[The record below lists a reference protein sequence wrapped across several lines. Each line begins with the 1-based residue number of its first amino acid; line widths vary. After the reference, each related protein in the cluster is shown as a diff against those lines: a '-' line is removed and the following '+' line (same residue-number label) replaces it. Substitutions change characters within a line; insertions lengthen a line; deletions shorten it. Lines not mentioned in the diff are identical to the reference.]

1 MPGNVGNEI
10 VLLAFLFPK
19 DLPKHCRLDKVLFS
33 DRELLGHRGTRPL
46 LVLLTRLHRFVCHV
60 PVGGRVIGVSAVVA
74 IDCHYAITLV
84 WVEGT
89 ERLVDGNL
97 LVVDAKAMAVGVWV

>member
-19 DLPKHCRLDKVLFS
+19 YLPEHCRLHKVLFS

-46 LVLLTRLHRFVCHV
+46 FVLLARLHRFVCHV
-60 PVGGRVIGVSAVVA
+60 SVGGWVIGVSAVVA
-74 IDCHYAITLV
+74 IDCHYAITLIRI
-84 WVEGT
+84 EGT
-89 ERLVDGNL
+89 ERLVDGDL
-97 LVVDAKAMAVGVWV
+97 LVVDAEAMAVGVWI